1 MTTVRNDGHR
11 SKQNGPLFSGP
22 SVSGI
27 EPISWP
33 VQAPERERALEPEP
47 EQARV
52 LVLVLV
58 LVLGPELARAPV
70 LALVPERAL
79 GPVPVCWRPALRRVP
94 DARRF
99 CRKRNTRQSPG

>member
-22 SVSGI
+22 FVSGI

-33 VQAPERERALEPEP
+33 VQAPVRVRVRALVP

-52 LVLVLV
+52 LAQ
-58 LVLGPELARAPV
+58 GPELAREPE

>member
-22 SVSGI
+22 FVSGI
-27 EPISWP
+27 ELISWP
-33 VQAPERERALEPEP
+33 VQAPERVRALVP
-47 EQARV
+47 EQV
-52 LVLVLV
+52 LAQ
-58 LVLGPELARAPV
+58 GPELARE
-70 LALVPERAL
+70 LALVPEQAP
-79 GPVPVCWRPALRRVP
+79 GPGPVCWPLALRRVP

>member
-22 SVSGI
+22 FVSGI

-33 VQAPERERALEPEP
+33 VQAPERERALEPE
-47 EQARV
+47 QARV
-52 LVLVLV
+52 LVLVQ
-58 LVLGPELARAPV
+58 GPELARAPV

-79 GPVPVCWRPALRRVP
+79 GPVCWRPALRRVP